1 MEIILIRHGEPEENR
16 EGLEDLQRHLTE
28 KGKEEMQKLM
38 PELKE
43 RLEPVD
49 ERTIVLWSSPAERA
63 IETAQIVADELQTP
77 INSIHDFIYEGDF
90 EPMSH
95 EVQKVNDHAT
105 LLMVGHQPNLSEW
118 TKYMTGED
126 VEIGKGDM
134 LNFKVTKQLPLEAEL
149 QWKITND

>member
-16 EGLEDLQRHLTE
+16 EDLEDLQRHLTE
-28 KGKEEMQKLM
+28 QGKEKMQKLM

-43 RLEPVD
+43 RLEPFD

-63 IETAQIVADELQTP
+63 IETAQIVADELQTQ

-134 LNFKVTKQLPLEAEL
+134 LNFKVTKQSPLEAEL
-149 QWKITND
+149 QWEITND

>member
-1 MEIILIRHGEPEENR
+1 
-16 EGLEDLQRHLTE
+16 
-28 KGKEEMQKLM
+28 M

-43 RLEPVD
+43 RLELFD

-63 IETAQIVADELQTP
+63 IETAQIVADALQTQ
-77 INSIHDFIYEGDF
+77 INSIHEFIYEGDF

-95 EVQKVNDHAT
+95 EVQKANDNAT

-126 VEIGKGDM
+126 VEIGQGDM
-134 LNFKVTKQLPLEAEL
+134 LNFKVTKQSPLEADL

>member
-16 EGLEDLQRHLTE
+16 EDLEDLQRHLTE
-28 KGKEEMQKLM
+28 QGKEEMQKLM

-43 RLEPVD
+43 RLEPFD

-63 IETAQIVADELQTP
+63 IETAQIVADELQTQ

-134 LNFKVTKQLPLEAEL
+134 LNFKVTKQSPLEAEL